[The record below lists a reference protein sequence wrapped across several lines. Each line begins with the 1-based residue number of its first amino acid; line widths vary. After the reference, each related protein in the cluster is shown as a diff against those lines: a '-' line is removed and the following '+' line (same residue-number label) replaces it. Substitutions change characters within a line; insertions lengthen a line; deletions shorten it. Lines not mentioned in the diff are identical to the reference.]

1 MQIGGD
7 LFVSKVSSG
16 AGGSGSHPETL
27 FYFLFTGH
35 RKTSMQISGVSDS
48 ASPRESHRCDKQI
61 TMRGTDR

>member
-16 AGGSGSHPETL
+16 AGGSGSHSETL

-48 ASPRESHRCDKQI
+48 ASPR
-61 TMRGTDR
+61 